1 MLIKLPV
8 LALTGFGFLQ
18 GVFTQHTTT
27 LNIFPG
33 DADAV
38 ENLQGKVLGTGS
50 DGTTYAVSGVV
61 SGISVTGTGRSI
73 LKEFRGMLTSPL
85 PLSSAT
91 LVEASTYLSE
101 ILVIETE
108 GATALVAQACG
119 LDENDS
125 GLCTVVASGG
135 AGGIETAVT
144 SVIPWTFTLAPVAIE
159 VTGSPDGDSSAN
171 SAVALPRF
179 AAFVAAAPILGFI
192 ATLW

>member
-1 MLIKLPV
+1 MLMKLPV
-8 LALTGFGFLQ
+8 LALTGFGLLQ
-18 GVFTQHTTT
+18 GVLTQQTTT

-33 DADAV
+33 DADAF
-38 ENLQGKVLGTGS
+38 EDLQGKVLGTGS

-61 SGISVTGTGRSI
+61 SGIFVT
-73 LKEFRGMLTSPL
+73 
-85 PLSSAT
+85 AT
-91 LVEASTYLSE
+91 IVEASTYLSE
-101 ILVIETE
+101 IVVIET
-108 GATALVAQACG
+108 GGVTGLVAQACG

-135 AGGIETAVT
+135 AAGIETAVT

-171 SAVALPRF
+171 SAPALPRF